1 MSTRQSHVRWL
12 LIFWM
17 FVISA
22 IAFLDRTNISV
33 AGSSIANEYGFDFVR
48 LGGVFSAFNWGYALF
63 QAPGGRLADRFG
75 PRRILALGTVLWAV
89 FTALTAVVPATV
101 TATVTVFPEIRIPLT
116 NVTWHAASLPLVVVL
131 LVAVRF
137 SLGVGE
143 AVVYPAGNRLVASWI
158 PVRERGIAN
167 GVIFAG
173 VGAGAGLAP
182 PLITYILLHQG
193 WRWSFWISAL
203 IGLAGGVVWFLI
215 ARDKPEE
222 HPSVNSEE
230 ATLILQ
236 GLPAAETQ
244 SSKPVAWKAIFTSR
258 DVAAV
263 SASYFCYGY
272 VAYIFF
278 TWFFIYLNRVRG
290 LNLKTSGYYSMLP
303 FIAMAVC
310 SSLGGW
316 ISDRLTISAGKRM
329 GRCGLAGA
337 AMALCTVFLALG
349 MYAVDARVA
358 SVVLAGGAG
367 ALYLSQSSFWSV
379 SSEMAGPSSGSVS
392 GVMNMAC
399 QIAGALTALL
409 TPVIAKYFGWNTP
422 FFVAAALCCLGAL
435 CWLFVDIDR
444 GAAHLSRM
452 YMTKSQAQFSGARN
466 G

>member
-1 MSTRQSHVRWL
+1 MSTRPSRVRWL

-22 IAFLDRTNISV
+22 IAFLDRVNISV
-33 AGSSIANEYGFDFVR
+33 AGSSIAHEYGFDFVR
-48 LGGVFSAFNWGYALF
+48 LGGVLSAFNWGYALF

-75 PRRILALGTVLWAV
+75 PRRILALGTVWWAV
-89 FTALTAVVPATV
+89 FTALTAAIPSGFRFAIATL
-101 TATVTVFPEIRIPLT
+101 IG
-116 NVTWHAASLPLVVVL
+116 
-131 LVAVRF
+131 VRF
-137 SLGVGE
+137 LLGVGE

-173 VGAGAGLAP
+173 VGAGAGFAP

-203 IGLAGGVVWFLI
+203 IGLAGGIVWFLI
-215 ARDKPEE
+215 ARDRPEE
-222 HPSVNSEE
+222 HPSVNPEE
-230 ATLILQ
+230 AALIRE
-236 GLPAAETQ
+236 GLPAREVQA
-244 SSKPVAWKAIFTSR
+244 KPVAWKGIFASR

-263 SASYFCYGY
+263 TASYFCYGY

-278 TWFFIYLNRVRG
+278 TWFFIYLNKVRG

-303 FIAMAVC
+303 FLAMAVG

-316 ISDRLTISAGKRM
+316 ISDRVTTSVGKRA
-329 GRCGLAGA
+329 GRCGVAGV
-337 AMALCTVFLALG
+337 AMALCTIFLALG
-349 MYAVDARVA
+349 MFAADARVA

-379 SSEMAGPSSGSVS
+379 SLEMAGTSSGSVS
-392 GVMNMAC
+392 GVMNMGG
-399 QIAGALTALL
+399 QIAGALTALV
-409 TPVIAKYFGWNTP
+409 TPLIAKFFGWNTP
-422 FFVAAALCCLGAL
+422 FFVAAGLCCLGAL
-435 CWLFVDIDR
+435 FWLLVDIDR
-444 GAAHLSRM
+444 GAASLRRIQPAKLQ
-452 YMTKSQAQFSGARN
+452 TQFSGAHN